1 MVAYVQLNSVPF
13 DQHPLL
19 SLSSKSPNFPF
30 PSTYIQRKVRTYT
43 IISVHVLQ
51 GWATLYAIL
60 REYYRLALFEARV
73 LGNVF
78 VPMREEVI
86 ECCFFME
93 PIDFDFFEY
102 WVKPVI

>member
-1 MVAYVQLNSVPF
+1 
-13 DQHPLL
+13 
-19 SLSSKSPNFPF
+19 
-30 PSTYIQRKVRTYT
+30 
-43 IISVHVLQ
+43 
-51 GWATLYAIL
+51 LYAIL